1 MFSIVEP
8 ANYLSDGGCD
18 RQRRQRSRP
27 PAGCGWR
34 QQRHPQALAN
44 GIGRRHMGSASTRY
58 MECERKARRWR
69 ARRTEHDERRKGGGR
84 DRQRKGGGPTCATHR
99 RISHQQTP
107 PPDRAS
113 VVVAGSRVCR
123 SCSLSALTKSEGA
136 PTLPDAEADGGR
148 GRGWSIYGGEVEETG
163 QVAAGVNQQEGIE
176 RGGPGGQP

>member
-1 MFSIVEP
+1 VI
-8 ANYLSDGGCD
+8 ASDGRDHGRLRD
-18 RQRRQRSRP
+18 V
-27 PAGCGWR
+27 AGGSS
-34 QQRHPQALAN
+34 
-44 GIGRRHMGSASTRY
+44 GIH
-58 MECERKARRWR
+58 RRWR
-69 ARRTEHDERRKGGGR
+69 MGLGDDIWDQRQRDTWSASGRREGGGHGGRRTEHDERRKGGGR
-84 DRQRKGGGPTCATHR
+84 DRQRKGGGPTCASHR

-113 VVVAGSRVCR
+113 VVVAGSRMCR